1 MNSRPD
7 MDSRQIIKP
16 SEEGRPPVIVQIL
29 TLSEIQSRVFSPGMP
44 PGGPSMKNRI
54 FDQSLFK
61 IPFLSDDELVR
72 VNRFKALKKQ
82 MEWLCGRFALKR
94 LAADVLDPAT
104 PLDQVRIDYRE
115 KGAPYLFRFPEI
127 SISLSHS
134 GDYTAAAITRDTQ
147 IALGID
153 IEKIGNM
160 PDQGFIK
167 TAFTTEEIRSMPADA
182 RSVFRHWTL
191 KEAFLKYL
199 GLGFNESLHHVA
211 VIRDQ
216 IYRCENRQAV
226 HTWSRFL
233 NDDYVVSLVY
243 GRKK

>member
-7 MDSRQIIKP
+7 MDFRQIIDSSKD
-16 SEEGRPPVIVQIL
+16 GKQPVIVQIL
-29 TLSEIQSRVFSPGMP
+29 TLSEIQDRVFSPGMK

-54 FDQSLFK
+54 FDHSLFK
-61 IPFLSDDELVR
+61 MPFLSEEELVR

-82 MEWLCGRFALKR
+82 MEWICGRFALKL
-94 LAADVLDPAT
+94 LASDVLDLST
-104 PLDQVRIDYRE
+104 TLDQIRIGYRE
-115 KGAPYLFRFPEI
+115 KGAPYLTRFPEI

-147 IALGID
+147 TALGID
-153 IEKIGNM
+153 IEKIGRM
-160 PDQGFIK
+160 PDQGFMK
-167 TAFTTEEIRSMPADA
+167 TAFTTEEIRYMPADA

-226 HTWSRFL
+226 QTWSRFL
-233 NDDYVVSLVY
+233 NDAYVVSLVY

>member
-1 MNSRPD
+1 MDIRPD
-7 MDSRQIIKP
+7 MDCRQIIEP

-29 TLSEIQSRVFSPGMP
+29 TLSEIQDRVFFPGMP

-54 FDQSLFK
+54 FDHSLFK
-61 IPFLSDDELVR
+61 MPFLSDEELVR

-82 MEWLCGRFALKR
+82 MEWICGRFALKR
-94 LAADVLDPAT
+94 LASDVLDPDM

-115 KGAPYLFRFPEI
+115 KGAPYLTRFPEI

-160 PDQGFIK
+160 PDHGFMK
-167 TAFTTEEIRSMPADA
+167 TAFTAEEIRYMPADA

-233 NDDYVVSLVY
+233 NDAYVVSLVY
-243 GRKK
+243 GTKK